1 MIINKPYLLSDIK
14 KSTPDVITFTFKAQD
29 NSAIDFI
36 PGMFAMLTYQDGQ
49 TGQKI
54 SRAFSMA
61 NAPPADNLQ
70 FFISMIGGQLT
81 SKLAQAKVGDVY
93 YISAPYGQFKF
104 DIASANKLLFLAG
117 GTGLAPFYSML
128 EFIIKKGAKPDI
140 VLIYSVKYPTDIIE
154 KEGLEAMVAQ
164 LGGKMHV
171 TVTRPKPEDNWTG
184 DTGHVD
190 AAMIAKYAP
199 DATDRIS
206 YICGP
211 PNFVKALKDAL
222 VGLGVQ
228 EKEIRAEM
236 WG

>member
-1 MIINKPYLLSDIK
+1 MIVNKPYVLAEIRK
-14 KSTPDVITFTFKAQD
+14 TTPDVTTFTFRAQD
-29 NSAIDFI
+29 NTSVDFA
-36 PGMFAMLTYQDGQ
+36 PGMFAMLTYQDKA

-61 NAPPADNLQ
+61 NSSPADSLK

-81 SKLAQAKVGDVY
+81 SRLAQAKVGDVY

-104 DIASANKLLFLAG
+104 DINAGGRLLFLAG

-128 EFIIKKGAKPDI
+128 RFIIEKGAKPDI
-140 VLIYSVKYPTDIIE
+140 ILLYSVKYPADIIE
-154 KEGLEAMVAQ
+154 RDGLEDMVKQ
-164 LGGKMHV
+164 LGGKLVV
-171 TVTRPKPEDNWTG
+171 TVTRPKPEDNWQG
-184 DTGHVD
+184 QTGHVD

-199 DATDRIS
+199 DAKDRIS

-211 PNFVKALKDAL
+211 PAFVKALKDAL
-222 VGLGVQ
+222 VGMGVP